1 MNRKPD
7 IIRTIVLIFAVG
19 LVITGFTSMQLPDGG
34 FSAAASTV
42 AASTAVSSSA
52 VSSSVVSSTAL
63 SSTVASSTAVSNSVV
78 SNAVVSKVAPTD
90 ESRRN

>member
-19 LVITGFTSMQLPDGG
+19 LVITGFTSMQSPDGG

-42 AASTAVSSSA
+42 ASSTAVSSTAVSSTTVNSAA
-52 VSSSVVSSTAL
+52 VSSSVA
-63 SSTVASSTAVSNSVV
+63 
-78 SNAVVSKVAPTD
+78 SNAIVSRVAPTD